1 MLIDLSCDN
10 IREMAIDNMNADK
23 GNARYLVNLKVLGFL
38 NSQAKRSRNRNAEN
52 IKLAYG
58 KASEDIKGRIKVK
71 NNIISCI
78 CLIIL
83 PSKLKRQDLLISC
96 V

>member
-23 GNARYLVNLKVLGFL
+23 GNARYLVNLKVLEFR
-38 NSQAKRSRNRNAEN
+38 NSQAKRSINKNAEK

-58 KASEDIKGRIKVK
+58 KAREDMKGRMKVK
-71 NNIISCI
+71 NNIMSDT

-83 PSKLKRQDLLISC
+83 PFRLKRQDLLIC